1 VTPAADAIQEHGDP
15 PGLSVAVKHRVLAAV
30 RAEPAPT
37 RSDALRRNMA
47 WLASGV
53 LVALAIF
60 FRAGGV
66 RPFDRPLLL
75 ILATS
80 LGWFVAA
87 CVSLQLAFVRGRS
100 MLGRPSAWLLALIVG
115 APFLLLAWKVGVTR
129 PFGPAMSVEWH
140 WRQGWRCCALNV
152 GIGLALLVV
161 FLAARRRTDP
171 LRPGIVGAALGMAA
185 GLCAGTLIDLWCPV
199 AHLQHLL
206 IGHILPLIV
215 LAAIGWLA
223 GRRVVRL

>member
-1 VTPAADAIQEHGDP
+1 
-15 PGLSVAVKHRVLAAV
+15 
-30 RAEPAPT
+30 
-37 RSDALRRNMA
+37 
-47 WLASGV
+47 
-53 LVALAIF
+53 
-60 FRAGGV
+60 
-66 RPFDRPLLL
+66 
-75 ILATS
+75 
-80 LGWFVAA
+80 
-87 CVSLQLAFVRGRS
+87 
-100 MLGRPSAWLLALIVG
+100 
-115 APFLLLAWKVGVTR
+115 
-129 PFGPAMSVEWH
+129 
-140 WRQGWRCCALNV
+140 LNV